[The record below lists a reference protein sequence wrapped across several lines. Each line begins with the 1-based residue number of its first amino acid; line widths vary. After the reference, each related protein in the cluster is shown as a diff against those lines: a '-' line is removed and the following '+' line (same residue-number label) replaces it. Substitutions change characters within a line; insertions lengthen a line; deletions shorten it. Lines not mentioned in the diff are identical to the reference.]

1 MLKRLCLVLKDLAHG
16 PPFTPPGLTVKEKV
30 MDHLAPDT
38 TLQTVRGCNL
48 LDPVQ
53 VCIEGDVAYT
63 KLG

>member
-1 MLKRLCLVLKDLAHG
+1 MLQRLCLMPEDLAHG
-16 PPFTPPGLTVKEKV
+16 PLFAPPGLTVEEKV
-30 MDHLAPDT
+30 VDHLANT
-38 TLQTVRGCNL
+38 TLQTVGGHNL